1 MTWIVAFLVILVVL
15 GALGF
20 ITYKQLSG
28 DSSTVLREQKSLE
41 SNLLKVHQKTID
53 SIIDPKEFVSRAQ
66 YEFVMEGFT
75 KITEAVKIE
84 RQSLHKIEED
94 LETIRAEVESREVKI
109 QELKGAKEEE
119 AKLLLQISQE
129 FDLLNQEAENLQSS
143 LKESF
148 DAIKKMET
156 DVELTKE
163 QTQQVQEFQQVV
175 SNAVDRLQELT
186 VEGQEVE
193 RRLKVLSQQYSN
205 LEEEYTKLVEQ
216 QFT

>member
-41 SNLLKVHQKTID
+41 SNLLEVHQKTID

-84 RQSLHKIEED
+84 RESLHKIEED